1 MYKRIIA
8 LAAAVL
14 MLIGSTQIP
23 QASNGEEVKND
34 TTASVISES
43 STDDSGIKEI
53 PEPADQPARGI
64 YREVRLPDSRIAES
78 SESSKG
84 VEVDEY
90 KGVLSTVSTD
100 IWAGSSEGGSEED
113 GAESSGPDS
122 APADGAEPEPEGY
135 SEDAAA
141 DSGEAEV
148 VPEEPVAEEPSM
160 EYLGTYTI
168 SFYCPAECC
177 CGQWA
182 WGATASGVMPTAWYT
197 VASDLPFG
205 TILYIDG
212 LGTFEVQDRGVSGAW
227 IDVFVSDHSEAVNN
241 GLQYRDVY
249 IVR

>member
-1 MYKRIIA
+1 
-8 LAAAVL
+8 V
-14 MLIGSTQIP
+14 
-23 QASNGEEVKND
+23 EE
-34 TTASVISES
+34 
-43 STDDSGIKEI
+43 
-53 PEPADQPARGI
+53 P
-64 YREVRLPDSRIAES
+64 
-78 SESSKG
+78 
-84 VEVDEY
+84 
-90 KGVLSTVSTD
+90 
-100 IWAGSSEGGSEED
+100 
-113 GAESSGPDS
+113 
-122 APADGAEPEPEGY
+122 
-135 SEDAAA
+135 
-141 DSGEAEV
+141 
-148 VPEEPVAEEPSM
+148 VPEEPAPEPSM